1 MMWKC
6 LQMKK
11 LKVLTKAL
19 NNTGEK
25 IRDYAF
31 MCFARRDPSCFSR
44 EGKIGFVNLVGFML
58 NFVKKSMQMELDLFM
73 EMVKEQKTISKQ
85 AFSQARQKISHE
97 AFKELFKDTADMAYT
112 TEDMDTLKGLRILA
126 VDGTSLALE
135 NSPELVKFFGC
146 SGRGATSATA
156 RVSTLYDVLNE
167 CIIDA
172 EIEKFSCG
180 ERELALRHIE
190 KLRGMGGTNNL
201 IIFDRGYTSSEIISA
216 LLDAGIHF
224 LMRVRKKFNN
234 EIDAMT
240 SDEGI
245 VTIEHDNKSYNCRVV
260 KVILDSGETETLIT
274 DLKKDMFEIVDFKEL
289 YFKRWPIETRY
300 DIVKIKLQL
309 ENFTGKSVLSVLQDF
324 YASMFLSNMATF
336 AKYISD
342 AKIQKDNK
350 NKELKYEY
358 KTNIN
363 ILIGKLKDNLILA
376 LIDDSPKRREM
387 GMRKVVAEIAKNR
400 IPIRPDRKIE
410 RKLPRKKRFHMN
422 KKDVL

>member
-1 MMWKC
+1 
-6 LQMKK
+6 MKK
-11 LKVLTKAL
+11 LKVFADLINDTQK
-19 NNTGEK
+19 K
-25 IRDYAF
+25 IHDYAF
-31 MCFARRDPSCFSR
+31 MCFARRAASHFSR
-44 EGKIGFVNLVGFML
+44 EGKIGFVNLFGFML
-58 NFVKKSMQMELDLFM
+58 NFVKKSMQLELDLYM
-73 EMVKEQKTISKQ
+73 KMVKEQETLSKQ
-85 AFSQARQKISHE
+85 AFSQARNKISHE
-97 AFKELFKDTADMAYT
+97 AFKELFKDTAVAGYNV
-112 TEDMDTLKGLRILA
+112 EDMDRIKGLRIFA
-126 VDGTSLALE
+126 IDGTSLALE
-135 NSPELVKFFGC
+135 NSPELVGHFGC
-146 SGRGATSATA
+146 SGRGVTSATA

-190 KLRGMGGTNNL
+190 TLKGMGGANNL
-201 IIFDRGYTSSEIISA
+201 IIFDRGYVSSEVISA
-216 LLDAGIHF
+216 LSGAKIHF
-224 LMRVRKKFNN
+224 LMRVRKKFNK

-245 VTIEHDNKSYNCRVV
+245 VTIVHDNKRYDCRVV
-260 KVILDSGETETLIT
+260 KVTLESGETETLIT
-274 DLKKDMFEIVDFKEL
+274 DLKKDTFETGDFKEL

-342 AKIQKDNK
+342 AKIQKENK
-350 NKELKYEY
+350 NKGLKYEY

-363 ILIGKLKDNLILA
+363 ILIGKLKDNLIIA
-376 LIDDSPKRREM
+376 LMDDSPKRREK
-387 GMRKVVAEIAKNR
+387 GMKKVIAEIVKNR
-400 IPIRPDRKIE
+400 IPIRPGRKFE

-422 KKDVL
+422 MKDVL